1 MISYVA
7 LLHGINLIGQRPVS
21 IDELNKYFENAG
33 FTNIRAFLQTGNV
46 LFDSDETNESA
57 IQNNI
62 ENFLYSN
69 LGYRVTVLIRMIHDV
84 KKVIKNNPF
93 DNLTPAEKQNLYV
106 TFLSNLPA
114 PALRGALG
122 VYSNDAE
129 YARVVNKEVY
139 VYSPNYGL
147 TCFSNN
153 FIERK
158 LGVTATTRNWAV
170 VTRLPEL

>member
-7 LLHGINLIGQRPVS
+7 LLHGIHLIGQRPVS
-21 IDELNKYFENAG
+21 GEELNKYFESAG
-33 FTNIRAFLQTGNV
+33 FSNIRSFIQTGNV
-46 LFDSDETNESA
+46 LFDSEETNESVL
-57 IQNNI
+57 QSNI
-62 ENFLYSN
+62 EKIIYSN

-93 DNLTPAEKQNLYV
+93 DNLSHTEKQNLYV
-106 TFLSNLPA
+106 TFLSHLPA
-114 PALRGALG
+114 PALKGALG

-139 VYSPNYGL
+139 VYSPNYGM

-170 VTRLPEL
+170 ITRLPEL

>member
-21 IDELNKYFENAG
+21 VDELNKYFELAG
-33 FTNIRAFLQTGNV
+33 FTNIRAFIQTGII
-46 LFDSDETNESA
+46 LFDSDETNESL
-57 IQNNI
+57 IQSNI
-62 ENFLYSN
+62 EDFIYSN
-69 LGYRVTVLIRMIHDV
+69 LGYRVNVLIRMIHDV

-93 DNLTPAEKQNLYV
+93 DNLSNSEKQNLYV
-106 TFLSNLPA
+106 TFLSNAPA

-139 VYSPNYGL
+139 VYSPNYGM

-158 LGVTATTRNWAV
+158 LGVTATTRNWA
-170 VTRLPEL
+170 TITKLPEL

>member
-21 IDELNKYFENAG
+21 VNELNKYFELAG
-33 FTNIRAFLQTGNV
+33 FTNIRIYIQTGNV

-57 IQNNI
+57 IQSTI
-62 ENFLYSN
+62 EKFLLSN
-69 LGYRVTVLIRMIHDV
+69 LGYSVTVLIRMIHDV
-84 KKVIKNNPF
+84 KKVIRNNPF
-93 DNLTPAEKQNLYV
+93 DNLSNSEKQNLYI
-106 TFLSNLPA
+106 TFLSDSPS
-114 PALRGALG
+114 PALQGALG

-139 VYSPNYGL
+139 VYSPNYGI

-158 LGVTATTRNWAV
+158 LGLSATTRNWAV
-170 VTRLPEL
+170 ITKLPEL

>member
-69 LGYRVTVLIRMIHDV
+69 FGYRVTALIRMIHDV

-158 LGVTATTRNWAV
+158 LGVTATTRNWA
-170 VTRLPEL
+170 TITKLPEL